1 MGRPRWLEF
10 KEERIHGNRSFFRIG
25 SDGQGMALRLLESGY
40 PVGVYNH
47 TCEKAALAVE
57 MSLSVTL
64 LSGLFIP

>member
-1 MGRPRWLEF
+1 METVA
-10 KEERIHGNRSFFRIG
+10 FFG
-25 SDGQGMALRLLESGY
+25 LGQMGQGMALRLLESGY